1 MVTESAVACPTDD
14 LLVAFAQRSLT
25 PDESEDVAS
34 HLDSCESCRIAVRA
48 GAIGSP
54 QPTLEQLPLGP
65 RTPILGTKIGRYEV
79 RRLLGVG
86 GMGQVFAAYD
96 TDLDREVA
104 LKVLRPELAG
114 TAAVL
119 AERLV
124 RESRLTAKVASPAVM
139 TVYDVGRDGD
149 VVFIA
154 MELIR
159 GETLGVHL
167 ARTHPNPRAILGLF
181 QRAAAGLAAAH
192 AAGIVHRDFK
202 PDNVL
207 VETSGERRVIV
218 TDFGVARASRDY
230 AALDDTTGR
239 GAHDVRLTATGLAI
253 GTPAYM
259 APEQLDGGPVD
270 QRADVF
276 AFSVSLWEALTGER
290 PFSGT
295 TIAQIRTAMTK
306 PAVPKRPLPKRLL
319 RALQRGLEKSADARW
334 PDLSSFSRE
343 LEAIRKPRRA
353 ALVAAVGI
361 AVAGIG
367 IASGA
372 ALSSNPE
379 HPCSRALAQFTY
391 DRAALD
397 RALAA
402 DPKAH
407 DKLMPLFD
415 GLAASWRSMHVATCV
430 AAREPAQAP
439 NTAACLE
446 ARRIEFDG
454 VVSDI
459 IADGTKHAIA
469 MVPLISWPQV
479 CTRPPPAAQFSRVPE
494 NVETRRKVTA
504 LRYRAFDA
512 EAARA
517 GGDYK
522 HTIALEQQIVKD
534 AHGVWPPVEAE
545 ALYLLGSTQSM
556 GADTKAGF
564 EHLHQAAALAE
575 AAHHD
580 YIAIGSWTQLITS
593 ATFDQ
598 GDPKRGLE
606 YATYAEGALARSAWP
621 PEATALFE
629 YAKGTTLVEA
639 NRMKEAEASL
649 RHCKQLCEQYHLP
662 YLPQAIQGLG
672 YLYEQTG
679 RFADAVAE
687 YRLAIADLP
696 NQGPDDAITRVTFDI
711 RLAFNL
717 MELGQTEEAVAI
729 AFEGRSLADT
739 SMGSDSEDR
748 IEAQMAYADAL
759 DGDGQLA
766 KALVE
771 IHDAE
776 QKLAKLDGERNERY
790 GNALAVEGAI
800 LLNLERYPEAEK
812 VLVRACDVVAFH
824 AGDNTTQEAQCRINE
839 VTSLAGVGKVK
850 EALALD
856 EKILTLLQTAYGDE
870 HPSVVIALGERG
882 ELRTALEDRAGGVA
896 DLEEAV
902 RRFDKHPDD
911 PSRRAAF
918 SVALADSL
926 WPTDPR
932 RAKMLLEDAI
942 AVLSKVHSW
951 SDAREAA
958 KELLATN
965 GHPKRHHWIL

>member
-1 MVTESAVACPTDD
+1 VVTETVVACPTDD

-25 PDESEDVAS
+25 PDEREDVAS

-54 QPTLEQLPLGP
+54 QPTLEQLPVGTTTP
-65 RTPILGTKIGRYEV
+65 HRTGTKIGRYEV

-124 RESRLTAKVASPAVM
+124 RESRLTAKVTHPSVM

-149 VVFIA
+149 TVFIA

-167 ARTHPNPRAILGLF
+167 ARTQPNARAIVGLF

-202 PDNVL
+202 PENVL
-207 VETSGERRVIV
+207 VETVGERRVIV
-218 TDFGVARASRDY
+218 TDFGIARASD
-230 AALDDTTGR
+230 LDDATSD
-239 GAHDVRLTATGLAI
+239 AAPHDVRLTATGLAI

-259 APEQLDGGPVD
+259 APEQLDGKSVD
-270 QRADVF
+270 KRADVF

-290 PFSGT
+290 PFPGT
-295 TIAQIRTAMTK
+295 TIDQIRTAMTK

-319 RALQRGLEKSADARW
+319 RALQRGLEKTADARW
-334 PDLSSFSRE
+334 PDLTSFTRE
-343 LEAIRKPRRA
+343 LEAIRKPRRI
-353 ALVAAVGI
+353 ALVAAIGVGL
-361 AVAGIG
+361 AGIG
-367 IASGA
+367 IASGS
-372 ALSSNPE
+372 ALSSSPE
-379 HPCSRALAQFTY
+379 RPCARALTQFTY

-397 RALAA
+397 HALAA
-402 DPKAH
+402 DPIAH

-415 GLAASWRSMHVATCV
+415 ALAASWRSMHVATCV

-439 NTAACLE
+439 NSAACLE

-454 VVSDI
+454 VVADI
-459 IADGTKHAIA
+459 IADGPKHAVA
-469 MVPLISWPQV
+469 MAPLISWPQA
-479 CTRPPPAAQFSRVPE
+479 CTRPPPAAQFSRVPD

-512 EAARA
+512 ELARA

-522 HTIALEQQIVKD
+522 HTIAVEQQIVKD
-534 AHGVWPPVEAE
+534 AHGVWPPLEAE
-545 ALYLLGSTQSM
+545 ALYLLGSTQSL
-556 GADTKAGF
+556 GADSKAGF
-564 EHLHQAAALAE
+564 DNLHQAAALAE

-580 YIAIGSWTQLITS
+580 YIAISSWTQLITS

-621 PEATALFE
+621 PQATALFE

-649 RHCKQLCEQYHLP
+649 RHCKELCEQYHLP

-679 RFADAVAE
+679 RFADAVTE
-687 YRLAIADLP
+687 YRLAIAGLSKD
-696 NQGPDDAITRVTFDI
+696 GPDDSITRVAFDG
-711 RLAFNL
+711 RLSSNL
-717 MELGQTEEAVAI
+717 MELGHTEEAVAV
-729 AFEGRSLADT
+729 ALEGRKLADAT
-739 SMGSDSEDR
+739 MGSDSEDR
-748 IEAQMAYADAL
+748 VEAQMAYAEAL
-759 DGDGQLA
+759 DGDGQPA

-790 GNALAVEGAI
+790 GNALQVDGAI
-800 LLNLERYPEAEK
+800 LLDLERYPEAEK
-812 VLVRACDVVAFH
+812 VLVRACDVIAFH
-824 AGDNTTQEAQCRINE
+824 AGDNTTQEAQCRIAE
-839 VTSLAGVGKVK
+839 VTALAGVGKRK

-856 EKILTLLQTAYGDE
+856 EKVVTVLQGAYGND
-870 HPSVVIALGERG
+870 HPSVVIALAQRG
-882 ELRTALEDRAGGVA
+882 ELRIALGDRAGGLA

-902 RRFDKHPDD
+902 KRFDTHHDAPG
-911 PSRRAAF
+911 RRAALT
-918 SVALADSL
+918 VALANALQAS
-926 WPTDPR
+926 DPQ
-932 RAKMLLEDAI
+932 RAKQLLRD
-942 AVLSKVHSW
+942 S
-951 SDAREAA
+951 
-958 KELLATN
+958 LATN
-965 GHPKRHHWIL
+965 GQPKHHHWIL

>member
-1 MVTESAVACPTDD
+1 VVTELVVACPTDD

-25 PDESEDVAS
+25 PAESEDVAS

-54 QPTLEQLPLGP
+54 QPTLEQLPIG
-65 RTPILGTKIGRYEV
+65 TTAPIRIGTKIGRYEV

-124 RESRLTAKVASPAVM
+124 RESRLTAKVAHPSVM

-149 VVFIA
+149 TVFIA

-167 ARTHPNPRAILGLF
+167 ARTQPNTRAIVGLF
-181 QRAAAGLAAAH
+181 QRASTGLAAAH

-202 PDNVL
+202 PENVL
-207 VETSGERRVIV
+207 VETAGERRVIV
-218 TDFGVARASRDY
+218 TDFGIARASD
-230 AALDDTTGR
+230 LDDATSD
-239 GAHDVRLTATGLAI
+239 AAPHDVRLTATGLAI

-259 APEQLDGGPVD
+259 APEQLDGKSVD

-290 PFSGT
+290 PFPGT
-295 TIAQIRTAMTK
+295 TIDQIRTAMTK

-319 RALQRGLEKSADARW
+319 RALQRGLEKTADARW
-334 PDLSSFSRE
+334 PDLPSLTRE
-343 LEAIRKPRRA
+343 LEAIRKPRRI
-353 ALVAAVGI
+353 ALVAAIGVG
-361 AVAGIG
+361 VAGIG
-367 IASGA
+367 IASGSA
-372 ALSSNPE
+372 FSSNPE
-379 HPCSRALAQFTY
+379 RPCSRALAQFTY

-397 RALAA
+397 HALAA
-402 DPKAH
+402 DPIAH

-415 GLAASWRSMHVATCV
+415 ALAASWRSMHVATCV

-439 NTAACLE
+439 NSAACLE

-454 VVSDI
+454 VVSDL
-459 IADGTKHAIA
+459 IADGPKHAIA
-469 MVPLISWPQV
+469 MAPLVSWPQA

-512 EAARA
+512 ETARA

-522 HTIALEQQIVKD
+522 HTIEVEQEIVKD
-534 AHGVWPPVEAE
+534 AHGVWPPLEAE

-556 GADTKAGF
+556 GADSKAGF
-564 EHLHQAAALAE
+564 DNLHQAAALAE

-580 YIAIGSWTQLITS
+580 YIAISSWTQLITS

-621 PEATALFE
+621 PQATALFE

-639 NRMKEAEASL
+639 NRMKEAEAAL
-649 RHCKQLCEQYHLP
+649 RHCKELCEQYHLP

-679 RFADAVAE
+679 RFADAVAA
-687 YRLAIADLP
+687 YRLAIAGLP
-696 NQGPDDAITRVTFDI
+696 KHGPDDSITRVTFDE
-711 RLAFNL
+711 RLSYNL
-717 MELGQTEEAVAI
+717 MELGHTQEAVEVAL
-729 AFEGRSLADT
+729 EGRKLADAA
-739 SMGSDSEDR
+739 MGSDSEDR
-748 IEAQMAYADAL
+748 VEAQMAYADAL
-759 DGDGQLA
+759 DGDGQQV

-771 IHDAE
+771 IRDAE
-776 QKLAKLDGERNERY
+776 QTLAKLDGERNERY
-790 GNALAVEGAI
+790 GNALEVDGAI

-812 VLVRACDVVAFH
+812 VLVRACDVIAFH
-824 AGDNTTQEAQCRINE
+824 AGDNTTQEAQCRIAE
-839 VTSLAGVGKVK
+839 VTALAGVGKLK

-856 EKILTLLQTAYGDE
+856 EKVVAVLQGAYAAD
-870 HPSVVIALGERG
+870 HPSVVIALAQRG
-882 ELRTALEDRAGGVA
+882 ELRTALGDRAGGLV

-902 RRFDKHPDD
+902 RRFDTHHDAPD
-911 PSRRAAF
+911 RRAAL
-918 SVALADSL
+918 SVALANALQAS
-926 WPTDPR
+926 DPQ
-932 RAKMLLEDAI
+932 RAKQLLRD
-942 AVLSKVHSW
+942 S
-951 SDAREAA
+951 
-958 KELLATN
+958 LATN
-965 GHPKRHHWIL
+965 GQPKRHHWIL

>member
-1 MVTESAVACPTDD
+1 VVTETVVACPTDD

-25 PDESEDVAS
+25 PAESEDVAS

-54 QPTLEQLPLGP
+54 QPTLEQLPIG
-65 RTPILGTKIGRYEV
+65 RAATIRIGTKIGRYEV

-124 RESRLTAKVASPAVM
+124 RESRLTAKVAHPSVM

-149 VVFIA
+149 TVFIA

-167 ARTHPNPRAILGLF
+167 ARTQPNPRAIVGLF

-202 PDNVL
+202 PENVL
-207 VETSGERRVIV
+207 VETAGERRVIV
-218 TDFGVARASRDY
+218 TDFGIARASD
-230 AALDDTTGR
+230 LDDATSD
-239 GAHDVRLTATGLAI
+239 AAPHDVRLTATGLAI

-259 APEQLDGGPVD
+259 APEQLDGKSVD

-290 PFSGT
+290 PFPGT
-295 TIAQIRTAMTK
+295 TIDQIRTAMTK

-319 RALQRGLEKSADARW
+319 RALQRGLEKTADARW
-334 PDLSSFSRE
+334 PDLPSFTRE
-343 LEAIRKPRRA
+343 LEAFRKPRRIALLA
-353 ALVAAVGI
+353 AIGVG
-361 AVAGIG
+361 VAGIG
-367 IASGA
+367 IASGSA
-372 ALSSNPE
+372 FSSTPE
-379 HPCSRALAQFTY
+379 RPCSRALAQFTY

-397 RALAA
+397 HALAA
-402 DPKAH
+402 DPIAH

-439 NTAACLE
+439 NSAACLE

-454 VVSDI
+454 VVSDL
-459 IADGTKHAIA
+459 IADGPKHAVA
-469 MVPLISWPQV
+469 MAPLISWPQA

-494 NVETRRKVTA
+494 NAETRRKVTA

-512 EAARA
+512 ELARA

-522 HTIALEQQIVKD
+522 HTIEVEQQIVKD
-534 AHGVWPPVEAE
+534 AHGVWPPLEAE

-556 GADTKAGF
+556 GADSKAGF
-564 EHLHQAAALAE
+564 DNLHQAAALAE

-580 YIAIGSWTQLITS
+580 YIAISSWTQLITS

-621 PEATALFE
+621 PQATALFE
-629 YAKGTTLVEA
+629 YAKGTALVEA

-649 RHCKQLCEQYHLP
+649 RHCKELCEQYHLP

-679 RFADAVAE
+679 RFADAVTE
-687 YRLAIADLP
+687 YRIALSGLSK
-696 NQGPDDAITRVTFDI
+696 QGPDDSITRIAFDG
-711 RLAFNL
+711 RLSFNL
-717 MELGQTEEAVAI
+717 MELGRTEEAVAV
-729 AFEGRSLADT
+729 ALEGRKLADAT
-739 SMGSDSEDR
+739 MGSDSEDR
-748 IEAQMAYADAL
+748 VEAQMAYAEAL
-759 DGDGQLA
+759 NSDGQHA
-766 KALVE
+766 KALIE
-771 IHDAE
+771 IRDAE

-790 GNALAVEGAI
+790 GNALEVDGAI
-800 LLNLERYPEAEK
+800 LLDLERYPEAEK
-812 VLVRACDVVAFH
+812 VLVRACDVIAFH
-824 AGDNTTQEAQCRINE
+824 AGDNTTQEAQCRIAE
-839 VTSLAGVGKVK
+839 VTALAGVGKVK

-856 EKILTLLQTAYGDE
+856 EKVVAVLQGAYGDD

-882 ELRTALEDRAGGVA
+882 ELRTALGDRAGGLA

-902 RRFDKHPDD
+902 KRFDNHHDAPG
-911 PSRRAAF
+911 RRAAL
-918 SVALADSL
+918 SVALAEVLWSTDPQRAKQLLQDSL
-926 WPTDPR
+926 
-932 RAKMLLEDAI
+932 
-942 AVLSKVHSW
+942 AVLSTIRSW
-951 SDAREAA
+951 ADARAA
-958 KELLATN
+958 AQELLATN